1 MLFTKEVAFHG
12 LCKSVSGAPTHHD
25 TIPYRHQVS
34 TPPPPPPPVCLSK
47 WHINRILFYIPRLFP
62 WPLALLF
69 CTWNSRWKS
78 MPNWPGHVCR
88 DILRPLP
95 SDTTTPRLSPGLA
108 TPAFRTLQPTMT
120 REKFKSE
127 NSFFNDLKNI
137 PFNFKFLQNKK
148 SEKYY

>member
-1 MLFTKEVAFHG
+1 MVCARASQGPLPTTTPYHTDI
-12 LCKSVSGAPTHHD
+12 KSQPHH
-25 TIPYRHQVS
+25 
-34 TPPPPPPPVCLSK
+34 PPPPVCLSK

-95 SDTTTPRLSPGLA
+95 SDTTTPRLSPGSA